1 VLILGSTRGELGG
14 SAYWAELRGFV
25 GGAPPPVDLE
35 AERKLQDLLVE
46 AAAGGLL
53 RSAHDASEG
62 GLLVALAEAAMGGP
76 YAAGVVGARL
86 DLEGYASEVDPEALL
101 YGEDAGRV
109 VISADPAR
117 SAELAGLARR
127 HGVPLFR
134 AGRTGGRSL
143 ELRAGSRV
151 FTWALESLRKTYFE
165 AIPRRM
171 QHADAERSA
180 GE

>member
-1 VLILGSTRGELGG
+1 M
-14 SAYWAELRGFV
+14 
-25 GGAPPPVDLE
+25 DL
-35 AERKLQDLLVE
+35 A
-46 AAAGGLL
+46 
-53 RSAHDASEG
+53 
-62 GLLVALAEAAMGGP
+62 
-76 YAAGVVGARL
+76 
-86 DLEGYASEVDPEALL
+86 GYAPGVEPDGLL

-109 VISADPAR
+109 VRLRAPADRVA
-117 SAELAGLARR
+117 ALAALAKP

-134 AGRTGGRSL
+134 AGRVGGTAL

-151 FTWALESLRKTYFE
+151 FDWDVATLRRTYFE